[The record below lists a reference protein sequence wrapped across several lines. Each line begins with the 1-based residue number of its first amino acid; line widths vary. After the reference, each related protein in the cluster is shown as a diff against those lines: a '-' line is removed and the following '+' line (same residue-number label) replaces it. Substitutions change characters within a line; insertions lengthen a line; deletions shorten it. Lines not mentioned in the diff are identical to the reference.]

1 MSSESEKKQNILPK
15 YSWEEI
21 AEHKTAQSLW
31 VVIQD
36 KVYDVTR
43 FMEEVG
49 NLCQM
54 LTRDFFFFH
63 CSHVRT
69 L

>member
-1 MSSESEKKQNILPK
+1 MSGEGEKKEESGSKLPK

-21 AEHKTAQSLW
+21 AKHNSAQSLW
-31 VVIQD
+31 IVVDD

-49 NLCQM
+49 
-54 LTRDFFFFH
+54 RDFGG
-63 CSHVRT
+63 
-69 L
+69 

>member
-1 MSSESEKKQNILPK
+1 MSSEQKKECESKLPK

-21 AEHKTAQSLW
+21 AKHNYAQSLW
-31 VVIQD
+31 IVIDD

-49 NLCQM
+49 HL
-54 LTRDFFFFH
+54 
-63 CSHVRT
+63 
-69 L
+69 